1 MPLNLK
7 RRIVPPMADK
17 LQPKTRERAPF
28 YKVTA
33 AGSSDEINN
42 RIGSMWDS

>member
-7 RRIVPPMADK
+7 RRIVPPMAGK
-17 LQPKTRERAPF
+17 LQPKAQERATF
-28 YKVTA
+28 YKVV
-33 AGSSDEINN
+33 AGGVSGETRR